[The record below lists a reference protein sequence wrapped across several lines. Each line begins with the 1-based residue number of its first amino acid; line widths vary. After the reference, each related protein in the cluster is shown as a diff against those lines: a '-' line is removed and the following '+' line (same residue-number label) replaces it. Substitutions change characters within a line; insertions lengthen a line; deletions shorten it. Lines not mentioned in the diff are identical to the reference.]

1 MFCGLNDGVVPTP
14 SARFLLSLG
23 DQMKKNDLCP
33 SCKKGKLIPY
43 PVPVELLEWKVNFPE
58 KDALECPECDCLYPA
73 EEQTK

>member
-1 MFCGLNDGVVPTP
+1 
-14 SARFLLSLG
+14 
-23 DQMKKNDLCP
+23 MKKNDLCP